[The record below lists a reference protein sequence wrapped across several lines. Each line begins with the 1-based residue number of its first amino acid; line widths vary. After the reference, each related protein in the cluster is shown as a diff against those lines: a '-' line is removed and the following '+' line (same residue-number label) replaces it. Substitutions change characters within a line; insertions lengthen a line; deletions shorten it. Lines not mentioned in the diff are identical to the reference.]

1 MNKFVIQAWS
11 IYKARLAWTNLT
23 GDFMI
28 IFLTPAIMVVIY
40 ALLGKFA
47 MGARAAQMLALGFSV
62 QLMQGTLISGLNN
75 SYSSEIRSGTLSFL
89 YISPVNRFVN
99 FISRSVFQYPV
110 ALLSLTSS
118 LFAARLIVGLNF
130 GMVNWLGFITAILI
144 IAAAITGFAQ
154 LLGAYALAFK
164 ENQSIL
170 GLSGGILGLLTGC
183 IIPITVF
190 PTPIR
195 ELAKLLPVTNGLFAV
210 KGAFT
215 GAPMSSIYGYILR
228 EAATGGVY
236 LLAAFIVFLYIEQ
249 WSKRTGALSVE
260 S

>member
-1 MNKFVIQAWS
+1 MKKFIIQAWS

-47 MGARAAQMLALGFSV
+47 MGTQAAQMLALGFSL
-62 QLMQGTLISGLNN
+62 QLMQGTLISGLNW
-75 SYSSEIRSGTLSFL
+75 SYSNEIWSGTLSFL

-118 LFAARLIVGLNF
+118 LFAARSIVGLNF
-130 GMVNWLGFITAILI
+130 RLVNWSGFTTAILV

-154 LLGAYALAFK
+154 LLGLYTLVFK
-164 ENQSIL
+164 GIQSFV
-170 GLSGGILGLLTGC
+170 GLISGILGLLTGC
-183 IIPITVF
+183 IIPISVF
-190 PTPIR
+190 PAPIR
-195 ELAKLLPVTNGLFAV
+195 ELAKLLPITNGLFAV
-210 KGAFT
+210 RASFT
-215 GAPMSSIYGYILR
+215 GAPMSAIYGYILR
-228 EAATGGVY
+228 EALTGIVY
-236 LLAAFIVFLYIEQ
+236 FLIAAFVFRYIEL
-249 WSKRTGALSVE
+249 WAKRTGALSVE

>member
-170 GLSGGILGLLTGC
+170 GLSGGILGLMTGC
-183 IIPITVF
+183 IIPISVF
-190 PTPIR
+190 PAPLQ
-195 ELAKLLPVTNGLFAV
+195 ELAKLLPITNGLFAV
-210 KGAFT
+210 KAAFS
-215 GAPMSSIYGYILR
+215 GAPLGAIYGDILR
-228 EAATGGVY
+228 EALTGIAY
-236 LLAAFIVFLYIEQ
+236 LLIAFIAFLYIET
-249 WSKRTGALSVE
+249 WAKRTGALSVE